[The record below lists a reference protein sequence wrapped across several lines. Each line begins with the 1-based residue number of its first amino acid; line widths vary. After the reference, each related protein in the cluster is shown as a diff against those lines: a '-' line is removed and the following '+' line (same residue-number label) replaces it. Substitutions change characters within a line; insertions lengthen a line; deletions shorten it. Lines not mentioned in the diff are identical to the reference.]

1 MIIRMSLL
9 FISITIGVLA
19 IGLVYLDHVFIRN
32 QDQNELDRSIFIKI
46 FLLGFV
52 SSYLGGSLIE
62 PKSTMANTIEKIS
75 DTIKIGRPS
84 F

>member
-1 MIIRMSLL
+1 MSLL
-9 FISITIGVLA
+9 FISIGIGVLA

-32 QDQNELDRSIFIKI
+32 QDSNEIDRSLLIKV

-52 SSYLGGSLIE
+52 SSYLGGSLME
-62 PKSTMANTIEKIS
+62 PKSIVTNTIEKIS
-75 DTIKIGRPS
+75 DTIKIGRPT

>member
-1 MIIRMSLL
+1 MSLI
-9 FISITIGVLA
+9 FISIAIGVLA
-19 IGLVYLDHVFIRN
+19 VGLVYLDHVFIRN
-32 QDQNELDRSIFIKI
+32 QDTSEIDRSILIKI

-52 SSYLGGSLIE
+52 SSYLGGSLME
-62 PKSTMANTIEKIS
+62 PKSVMANTIEKIS

>member
-1 MIIRMSLL
+1 MSLL
-9 FISITIGVLA
+9 FISIGIGVLA

-32 QDQNELDRSIFIKI
+32 QDSNEIDRSLLIKI

-52 SSYLGGSLIE
+52 SSYLGGSLME
-62 PKSTMANTIEKIS
+62 PKSIVTNTIEKIS
-75 DTIKIGRPS
+75 DTIKIGRPT

>member
-1 MIIRMSLL
+1 MSVL
-9 FISITIGVLA
+9 FISIGIGILA
-19 IGLVYLDHVFIRN
+19 VGLVYLDHVFIRN
-32 QDQNELDRSIFIKI
+32 QDVSEMDRSLVMKI

-52 SSYLGGSLIE
+52 SSYLGGSLTE
-62 PKSTMANTIEKIS
+62 PKSVVANTIEKIS

>member
-1 MIIRMSLL
+1 MSLL
-9 FISITIGVLA
+9 FVSIGIGVLA
-19 IGLVYLDHVFIRN
+19 VGLVYLDHVFIRN
-32 QDQNELDRSIFIKI
+32 QDPVGIGQSTMIKI

-52 SSYLGGSLIE
+52 SSYLGGSLTE
-62 PKSTMANTIEKIS
+62 PKSVVANTLENIS

>member
-1 MIIRMSLL
+1 MSLVFVSL
-9 FISITIGVLA
+9 GIGVLA
-19 IGLVYLDHVFIRN
+19 IGLVYLDHVYIRN
-32 QDQNELDRSIFIKI
+32 QDSSEIDKSILMKI

-52 SSYLGGSLIE
+52 SSYLGGSLME
-62 PKSTMANTIEKIS
+62 PKSAVTNTIEKIS

>member
-1 MIIRMSLL
+1 MSLI

-19 IGLVYLDHVFIRN
+19 VGLVYLDHVLIRN
-32 QDQNELDRSIFIKI
+32 QDRNELDRSMLIKI

-62 PKSTMANTIEKIS
+62 PKSTMTNTIERIS

>member
-1 MIIRMSLL
+1 MSLI
-9 FISITIGVLA
+9 FISIAIGVLA
-19 IGLVYLDHVFIRN
+19 VGLVYLDHVFIRN
-32 QDQNELDRSIFIKI
+32 QDIAEIDRPILIKI

-52 SSYLGGSLIE
+52 SSYLGGSLME
-62 PKSTMANTIEKIS
+62 PKSVMANTIDKIS

>member
-1 MIIRMSLL
+1 M
-9 FISITIGVLA
+9 IGVLA

-32 QDQNELDRSIFIKI
+32 QDRTELNSSLLIKI

-52 SSYLGGSLIE
+52 SSYLGGSLME
-62 PKSTMANTIEKIS
+62 PKSVMSNTIEKLS
-75 DTIKIGRPS
+75 DTIKIGRPT

>member
-1 MIIRMSLL
+1 M
-9 FISITIGVLA
+9 IGVLA

-32 QDQNELDRSIFIKI
+32 QDKTELDSSLLIKI

-52 SSYLGGSLIE
+52 SSYLGGSLME
-62 PKSTMANTIEKIS
+62 PKSVMSNTIEKLS
-75 DTIKIGRPS
+75 DTIKIGRPT